1 MRYVTG
7 VDEQGEPIEVKDPLA
22 GKMRAI
28 ADGAGRDAVRLVVGL
43 LTLGEVFGKDLPPN
57 EVFREAVTKQ
67 VKSLFENGSAATV
80 AGVGK

>member
-7 VDEQGEPIEVKDPLA
+7 IDEASEPIDVKDPLA
-22 GKMRAI
+22 GKLRAI

-43 LTLGEVFGKDLPPN
+43 LTLGEVFGRDLPQN
-57 EVFREAVTKQ
+57 EIFREAVTRH

-80 AGVGK
+80 AAVRK